1 MRILLTSE
9 FHYDDPTGES
19 SLAGL
24 ARAYAGLG
32 HQIGVAARASA
43 PAPFSAAG
51 ESMPWGSLWK
61 LGTGRR
67 GSMREKAAAFLQL
80 RKILRGFKPDFI
92 HMHLLRSHHPK
103 NLLTPL
109 WLPSVFSRV
118 PMGLTLHSWD
128 HSTAETPSAQALPW
142 LFLRPALR
150 RARWVAA
157 ISDPIVEDIKRA
169 GFAAGNIAVV
179 PSGYDP
185 AEMETPADGAAA
197 SARPFI
203 LCLAR
208 LAPYKGVDVLLM
220 AWRDAC
226 AALGGVDL
234 VLCGQDFYGGYFQS
248 MAEKLG
254 VAQRTFF
261 LGRQDRKEVLNLLK
275 NCLYLVLPSRYE
287 LLGLAAIEAMACGKA
302 VLATEVGGLKRVVAH
317 ESTGLLVPP
326 KDPRALAKAIVRLAQ
341 EPGLRDSLGNAGR
354 ARARE
359 YRWDRIAERYLNL
372 HSQAAARP

>member
-32 HQIGVAARASA
+32 HQVGVAARASA

-51 ESMPWGSLWK
+51 EPMPWGTLWK
-61 LGTGRR
+61 LGAGRS
-67 GSMREKAAAFLQL
+67 GAAREKAAVFFQL

-109 WLPSVFSRV
+109 WLPGFFSRV

-128 HSTAETPSAQALPW
+128 HSTTEMPAAEARPW

-150 RARWVAA
+150 HARWVTA
-157 ISDPIVEDIKRA
+157 ISEPIVEDVKRA
-169 GFAAGNIAVV
+169 GFAAEGITVV

-185 AEMETPADGAAA
+185 AEMEMPADEASS

-208 LAPYKGVDVLLM
+208 LAPYKGIDVLLM

-226 AALGGVDL
+226 AAVGGVDL

-248 MAEKLG
+248 LAEKLG

-261 LGRQDRKEVLNLLK
+261 LGRQDRNEVLNRLK
-275 NCLYLVLPSRYE
+275 NCLFLVLPSRYE
-287 LLGLAAIEAMACGKA
+287 LLGLAAVEAMACGKA
-302 VLATEVGGLKRVVAH
+302 VLATEVGGLKHVLAH
-317 ESTGLLVPP
+317 GRTGLLVPP
-326 KDPRALAKAIVRLAQ
+326 KDPGALAKAIVRLAGD
-341 EPGLRDSLGNAGR
+341 PGLRTSLGNAGR
-354 ARARE
+354 ARARD
-359 YRWDRIAERYLNL
+359 YRWDLIAERYLSL
-372 HSQAAARP
+372 HARTAGRP